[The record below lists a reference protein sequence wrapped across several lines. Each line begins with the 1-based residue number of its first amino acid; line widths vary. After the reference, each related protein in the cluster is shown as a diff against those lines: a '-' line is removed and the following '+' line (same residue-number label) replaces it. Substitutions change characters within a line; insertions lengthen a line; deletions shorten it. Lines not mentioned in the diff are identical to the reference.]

1 MCTKLVFLKPISGIC
16 LKCKTKEKQQT
27 QGGLKITGKP
37 RSRVSL
43 LQMKTAGE
51 SNSSDTLS
59 PTSTCDS
66 TWILHQLYLPCM
78 EGESQQLL
86 QEVLFL
92 AYGRRREAVVSC
104 IYIVFKLKFE
114 DEFMLFLLLSH
125 SSGSALPQGEDLFS
139 CSRAIRLSFSFPLCH
154 VVILYIM
161 LSILNPSGKR

>member
-66 TWILHQLYLPCM
+66 TWIFHQLYLPCM

-114 DEFMLFLLLSH
+114 DEFMFISKVVAQGQLYLKVRIYLAAPGLSGYPLAFH
-125 SSGSALPQGEDLFS
+125 SVMQLS
-139 CSRAIRLSFSFPLCH
+139 CTSC
-154 VVILYIM
+154 
-161 LSILNPSGKR
+161 

>member
-16 LKCKTKEKQQT
+16 LKCKTTEKQQT

-104 IYIVFKLKFE
+104 IQFSSLNLKIN
-114 DEFMLFLLLSH
+114 FLVYFQSR